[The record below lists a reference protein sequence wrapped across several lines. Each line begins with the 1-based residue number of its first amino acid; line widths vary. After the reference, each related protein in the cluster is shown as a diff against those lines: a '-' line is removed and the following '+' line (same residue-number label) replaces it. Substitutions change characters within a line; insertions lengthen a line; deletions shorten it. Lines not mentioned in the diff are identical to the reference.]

1 MINRI
6 SIYVAALAALLLAG
20 SCTQYDVAEVLLSR
34 DDVSLTVAGNPV
46 FVYNPDK
53 CQLAYNLE
61 KNEYRALD
69 DDGTKY
75 FVIRADQNLSSL
87 GQELTAE
94 LRYTVSGKEKVEKD
108 LVFKIE
114 KISNAEGLVWLWCSS
129 KNIGAVIRV
138 F

>member
-1 MINRI
+1 MINRAL
-6 SIYVAALAALLLAG
+6 IYVVALAAALSIC
-20 SCTQYDVAEVLLSR
+20 SCVQYDVAEVLLSR
-34 DDVSLTVAGNPV
+34 DDVSLTVEGNPV

-53 CQLAYNLE
+53 CQLAYNTK
-61 KNEYRALD
+61 KNEYRALND
-69 DDGTKY
+69 TGTQY
-75 FVIRADQNLSSL
+75 FVIKAAKSLSSY
-87 GQELTAE
+87 GQEFTAE

-114 KISNAEGLVWLWCSS
+114 KISNADGLVWLWCSS